1 MFSYFSNRIYHYCIN
16 IFSISSRGMFFF
28 FVSNFF
34 LLFTD
39 NSYFLLFLFFFFY
52 KIFFFLK
59 DHRWW
64 WRSLG
69 SGGAIG
75 FFVYAYCFYFYF
87 HRAEMSGFLQTST
100 FFGYMGLVSFAI
112 FLALGFVGFYSSLFF
127 VRFVYG
133 SIHVD

>member
-28 FVSNFF
+28 LFRIFF
-34 LLFTD
+34 
-39 NSYFLLFLFFFFY
+39 YFSLTTHIFFF
-52 KIFFFLK
+52 FFFLK